1 MKKFNNT
8 ITVRLTD
15 KESDYLIELMNE
27 KFELDNISDAIRY
40 CIRQEMEK
48 TRTWNIV
55 LIFLQ

>member
-48 TRTWNIV
+48 TRT
-55 LIFLQ
+55 